1 MSKYYTPSLEEFH
14 IGFRFEL
21 IETSPTQTVINNSN
35 PSSLK
40 PFEYIEEG
48 VTWAECTYLK
58 HESNRCNLS
67 QSLLGKD
74 GIENNLHLF
83 RVKYLDQ
90 QHIEELGWTLNKNYH
105 ICEQEYSINIDDY
118 SWYELNL
125 SCGWDES
132 IKDIEIEKFT
142 IDGKLVGSLTHS
154 KTLFKGKIRNYN
166 ELKLIMSMVGIK

>member
-1 MSKYYTPSLEEFH
+1 MSDKYYQAKEKDIKLSD
-14 IGFRFEL
+14 
-21 IETSPTQTVINNSN
+21 VIFDIDHNGNFYKYK
-35 PSSLK
+35 LQGGWD
-40 PFEYIEEG
+40 ID
-48 VTWAECTYLK
+48 ECNQRY
-58 HESNRCNLS
+58 
-67 QSLLGKD
+67 
-74 GIENNLHLF
+74 F
-83 RVKYLDQ
+83 KYLDQ
-90 QHIEELGWTLNKNYH
+90 QDIEELGWTLNKNYH